1 MQDCEVTREGAA
13 MLVGIDL
20 GGTAIKAGLVD
31 RDGRILLQSSI
42 ATNAGRDYR
51 LIIEDMQ
58 KQVEKLIK
66 DKGISIDDIESIGI
80 GAPGLMN
87 DRSGYVIYCTNLFWE
102 NVPLGIMLREHFNK
116 PVYMEN
122 DANAA
127 ALAESLFG
135 STKGA
140 GNSVLITIGTGIGSG
155 IIIDHKI
162 YSGSHYAGA
171 EMGHMIVGPNFY
183 RCNCG
188 NTGCLETFA
197 SATAMVKYAVHRLET
212 DKIKSSILDKAEGD
226 TENINARIIF
236 DAAKEGD
243 QLGIETVDRMIKYLS
258 IGIINVFNILDP
270 EIIVIGGG
278 VSKAGDYL
286 LDKLKE
292 EVGKMLFTSG
302 IKYGDIVLAQL
313 GNEAGLLGAAFIGVN
328 RNRTNKGGCENA

>member
-1 MQDCEVTREGAA
+1 

-20 GGTAIKAGLVD
+20 GGTEIKAGLVD
-31 RDGRILLQSSI
+31 RDGRILIRSSI
-42 ATNAGRDYR
+42 VTGTGRSYR

-58 KQVEKLIK
+58 KQVEKLLK
-66 DKGISIDDIESIGI
+66 DYGTSIDGIESIGI

-87 DRSGYVIYCTNLFWE
+87 DRSGYVIYCPNLFWE
-102 NVPLGIMLREHFNK
+102 NIPLGIMLHEHFNK

-140 GNSVLITIGTGIGSG
+140 VNSVLITIGTGIGGG

-162 YSGSHYAGA
+162 YSGSHFAGS
-171 EMGHMIVGPNFY
+171 EIGHMIVGPNFY

-188 NTGCLETFA
+188 NNGCLETFA
-197 SATAMVKYAVHRLET
+197 SALAMKKYAVHRVEI
-212 DKIKSSILDKAEGD
+212 DGIKTSI
-226 TENINARIIF
+226 TNINAKTIF

-258 IGIINVFNILDP
+258 IGIINVFNLLDP
-270 EIIVIGGG
+270 EIIAIGGG
-278 VSKAGDYL
+278 VSKAGSYL
-286 LDKLKE
+286 TDKLKE
-292 EVGKMLFTSG
+292 EVGKMYFTHR
-302 IKYGDIVLAQL
+302 IQYGDIVLAQL
-313 GNEAGLLGAAFIGVN
+313 GNEAGLLGAAFLGI
-328 RNRTNKGGCENA
+328 NKYQK